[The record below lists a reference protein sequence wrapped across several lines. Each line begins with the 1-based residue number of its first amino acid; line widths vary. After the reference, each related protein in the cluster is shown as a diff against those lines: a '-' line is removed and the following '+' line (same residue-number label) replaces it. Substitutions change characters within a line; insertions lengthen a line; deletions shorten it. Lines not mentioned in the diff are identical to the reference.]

1 MTKQIEKSVPLP
13 IYIKFKDG
21 AMELQED
28 MGQPSALVEAGLAGY
43 SATKPIEGVDKPITH
58 YLSLP
63 VKSETGKVEIAQFEG
78 KQTKITNNEAPFV
91 YESCGQ
97 CGGTPPV
104 AQGRENAVSCPHC
117 QQTIIGKQ
125 LSKELVGQEI
135 LLIKPEYDIIDPVYK
150 NVGRAETLRDD
161 EKTKNANI
169 RNGVGCFGW
178 LIALT
183 SLGVGGSGIVHELSK
198 TTAMLQDI
206 HYIYNSQ
213 EYYIPTSSL
222 SESLGIGNLICL
234 APLVIAGIA
243 TLIRFVKNNQPE
255 WPNELIEVLKNT
267 PEDMR
272 EVNIYHLTDEQYKDP
287 TVLVNIELAE

>member
-1 MTKQIEKSVPLP
+1 MTKQIEKQESLP

-21 AMELQED
+21 SMELQDD
-28 MGQPSALVEAGLAGY
+28 MGQPNALVEARLAGHY
-43 SATKPIEGVDKPITH
+43 ATEPIEGIDKPITH
-58 YLSLP
+58 YLALP
-63 VKSETGKVEIAQFEG
+63 VENESGTVEITQFEG
-78 KQTKITNNEAPFV
+78 KPTKITKNEAPFV

-104 AQGRENAVSCPHC
+104 AQGKENAVSCPHC
-117 QQTIIGKQ
+117 QQTIVGKQ

-135 LLIKPEYDIIDPVYK
+135 LLLKPEYDIIDPIYE
-150 NVGRAETLRDD
+150 NVGREETLRDD
-161 EKTKNANI
+161 EKTKNANF
-169 RNGVGCFGW
+169 RNGMGCFGW
-178 LIALT
+178 FIALT
-183 SLGVGGSGIVHELSK
+183 SLGVGGSGIMHELSK
-198 TTAMLQDI
+198 TTAMLEDI
-206 HYIYNSQ
+206 HYIYNEQ
-213 EYYIPTSSL
+213 GYYIPTSSI
-222 SESLGIGNLICL
+222 SESMGITNLICL